1 MTTQELRFNITGM
14 TCAACAT
21 RIEKVLR
28 RLPGVDS
35 AAVNLASEQAVVT
48 ASGPLSRA
56 TIAQAVEGAG
66 YGVRD
71 DGAAQRPDREVWW
84 LLLGAALTLPL
95 VAPMLLEFAT
105 GRIWALPPWVQLVLA
120 IPVQFGLGL
129 PFYLGAWRAL
139 RGFSGNMDLLV
150 AIGTSAAFGLSLYLM
165 ATNPHH
171 LYFESAAVIIVLV
184 RLGKWLEKRA
194 KKRTLSALS
203 ALNALWPAS
212 AIVRRDGRESEIPL
226 QELATG
232 DIAIIRAGARIPADG
247 RILKGESEL
256 DEALITGESRPRAVA
271 PGDRVIGG
279 AVNGMGALE
288 VEIAAVGAET
298 MLARIIR
305 MVTEAQGAKA
315 PIQRLADRVSAVF
328 VPIVLV
334 IAALTFISWV
344 VAGGGVETGLINA
357 VAVLV
362 IACPCALGLA
372 TPTAIMVGVGVGAK
386 NGILI
391 RDAAALETAGQIS
404 LVAFDKTGTLTEGK
418 PYLKK
423 VDAIAGGDP
432 DRALVIA
439 TALQAGSTHALADAL
454 RGAVGDR
461 TLPPAEGAEVIAGR
475 GVTARIE
482 GRQYML
488 GTARMMRETG
498 LDVGA
503 FKELAE
509 RLAQEGASISYLAET
524 APERSLIALF
534 AFADQLKSNAKLA
547 ITALHDLGVRALMLT
562 GDNKGA
568 AAKIAAELG
577 LDDVRAELLPADK
590 TDAINGLKQGGDKVA
605 MVGDGVNDAPALASA
620 DLGLAMATGTDVAI
634 ESAGIALMRGDPAL
648 VPQAISL
655 ARATS
660 RKIKENLAWAFVF
673 NVLGLPLAAFGY
685 LTPILAGAAMA
696 LSSVAVVSNAL
707 LLNRWKPGLGGRNG
721 HA

>member
-1 MTTQELRFNITGM
+1 MSATELRLNISGM

-28 RLPGVDS
+28 RLPGV
-35 AAVNLASEQAVVT
+35 AAANVNLASEEAVV
-48 ASGPLSRA
+48 RA
-56 TIAQAVEGAG
+56 EDTLERARIVQAIEAAG
-66 YGVRD
+66 YGVRKN
-71 DGAAQRPDREVWW
+71 AAEEGPDHEAWW
-84 LLLGAALTLPL
+84 LIAGALLTVPL
-95 VAPMLLEFAT
+95 VLPMLVDLISQRSWMLPAWLQLLLAT
-105 GRIWALPPWVQLVLA
+105 
-120 IPVQFGLGL
+120 PVQFGLGL
-129 PFYLGAWRAL
+129 PFYRGAWRAI

-194 KKRTLSALS
+194 KKKTLSALS
-203 ALNALWPAS
+203 ALNALWPAQ
-212 AIVRRDGRESEIPL
+212 ALVRRNGRDIEIPL
-226 QELATG
+226 QELRTG
-232 DIAIIRAGARIPADG
+232 DLAVIRAGARIPADG

-256 DEALITGESRPRAVA
+256 DEALITGESRPRPVE

-288 VEIAAVGAET
+288 IEVAAVGAET

-328 VPIVLV
+328 VPVVLV
-334 IAALTFISWV
+334 IAAATF
-344 VAGGGVETGLINA
+344 AGWLMAGSGIETALINA

-386 NGILI
+386 HGILI
-391 RDAAALETAGQIS
+391 RDAAALETAGQID

-418 PYLKK
+418 PQVVKIAAAS
-423 VDAIAGGDP
+423 DATP
-432 DRALVIA
+432 DMVLSLA

-454 RGAVGDR
+454 RQAAGGRD
-461 TLPPAEGAEVIAGR
+461 LPTATAIEVVAGR
-475 GVTARIE
+475 GVTALIE
-482 GRQYML
+482 GRRYLL
-488 GTARMMRETG
+488 GNARMMGEAG
-498 LDVGA
+498 IAVDLFQDLGA
-503 FKELAE
+503 G
-509 RLAQEGASISYLAET
+509 LAQSGASISYLAET
-524 APERSLIALF
+524 QPQQRLLALF
-534 AFADQLKSNAKLA
+534 AFADQLKPSAHA
-547 ITALHDLGVRALMLT
+547 AVAALHDLGVRALMLT
-562 GDNKGA
+562 GDNEGA
-568 AAKIAAELG
+568 ARKIAGELG

-590 TDAINGLKQGGDKVA
+590 TGAIEQLKAEGHRIA
-605 MVGDGVNDAPALASA
+605 MVGDGVNDAPALAHA

-634 ESAGIALMRGDPAL
+634 ETAGIALMRGDPAL

-655 ARATS
+655 ARRTS

-707 LLNRWKPGLGGRNG
+707 TLNRWRP
-721 HA
+721 

>member
-1 MTTQELRFNITGM
+1 MSATELRLNITGM

-21 RIEKVLR
+21 RIEKVLN
-28 RLPGVDS
+28 RLPGVES
-35 AAVNLASEQAVVT
+35 AAVNLASEQAVVKAT
-48 ASGPLSRA
+48 AVLSRE
-56 TIAQAVEGAG
+56 AVAKAIEGAG
-66 YGVRD
+66 YGVRED
-71 DGAAQRPDREVWW
+71 AAMERPDREGWW
-84 LLLGAALTLPL
+84 LLAGTLLTLPL
-95 VAPMLLEFAT
+95 VAPMLINLVT
-105 GRIWALPPWVQLVLA
+105 GGHSMLPPAWQLALA
-120 IPVQFGLGL
+120 APVQFGLGL
-129 PFYLGAWRAL
+129 PFYLGASRAL

-194 KKRTLSALS
+194 KKKTLSALS
-203 ALNALWPAS
+203 ALNALWPAQ
-212 AIVRRDGRESEIPL
+212 ALVRRDGREIEIPL
-226 QELATG
+226 QQLVTG
-232 DIAIIRAGARIPADG
+232 DLAIIRAGARIPADG
-247 RILKGESEL
+247 RIKIGESDL
-256 DEALITGESRPRAVA
+256 DEALITGESRPRPVG

-288 VEIAAVGAET
+288 VEIAAIGAET

-328 VPIVLV
+328 VPVVLA
-334 IAALTFISWV
+334 IALVTFVGWI
-344 VAGGGVETGLINA
+344 VAGGGIEVALINA

-386 NGILI
+386 HGILI
-391 RDAAALETAGQIS
+391 RDAAALETAGEIN

-418 PYLKK
+418 PQVVK
-423 VDAIAGGDP
+423 VAGAQGQESAS
-432 DRALVIA
+432 ALTLA

-454 RGAVGDR
+454 RNAVGDR
-461 TLPPAEGAEVIAGR
+461 ALPGAENLQVIAGR
-475 GVTARIE
+475 GVSGAIDGHT
-482 GRQYML
+482 YLL
-488 GTARMMRETG
+488 GNARMMAEAGIDVSVFHHLATG
-498 LDVGA
+498 LAAD
-503 FKELAE
+503 
-509 RLAQEGASISYLAET
+509 GASLSYLVET
-524 APERSLIALF
+524 SPQKILIALF
-534 AFADQLKSNAKLA
+534 AFADQLKPSAKPA
-547 ITALHDLGVRALMLT
+547 IAALHDLGVRALMLT
-562 GDNKGA
+562 GDNAGA
-568 AAKIAAELG
+568 ARKIAQELG

-590 TDAINGLKQGGDKVA
+590 TEAIEALKKDGAKVA

-634 ESAGIALMRGDPAL
+634 ETAGIALMRGDPAL

-655 ARATS
+655 ARKTS

-707 LLNRWKPGLGGRNG
+707 TLNRWRPK
-721 HA
+721 

>member
-1 MTTQELRFNITGM
+1 MTTQELRLDVTGM

-21 RIEKVLR
+21 RIEKVLK
-28 RLPGVDS
+28 RLPGVES
-35 AAVNLASEQAVVT
+35 AVVNLASEQAVVK
-48 ASGPLSRA
+48 ASGPLNRSV
-56 TIAQAVEGAG
+56 IAQAVAGAG

-71 DGAAQRPDREVWW
+71 AGAAEKVDRESWW

-95 VAPMLLEFAT
+95 VAPMVLELVT
-105 GRIWALPPWVQLVLA
+105 GQRWMLPAWVQLALA
-120 IPVQFGLGL
+120 LPVQFGLGL
-129 PFYLGAWRAL
+129 PFYLGAWRGIKGL
-139 RGFSGNMDLLV
+139 SGNMDLLV

-165 ATNPHH
+165 TTAPHH
-171 LYFESAAVIIVLV
+171 LYFETAAVIIVLV

-203 ALNALWPAS
+203 ALNALWPAQ
-212 AIVRRDGRESEIPL
+212 ALVRRAGSEIEIPL
-226 QELATG
+226 QELVTG

-247 RILKGESEL
+247 RILSGESDL

-328 VPIVLV
+328 VPVVLV
-334 IAALTFISWV
+334 IAALTFAGWWL
-344 VAGGGVETGLINA
+344 AGGGVETALVNA

-386 NGILI
+386 RGILI
-391 RDAAALETAGQIS
+391 RDASSLETAGQIT

-418 PYLKK
+418 PHLRKL
-423 VDAIAGGDP
+423 AEAPGQDP
-432 DRALVIA
+432 DQALAIA
-439 TALQAGSTHALADAL
+439 TALQTGSTHALADAL
-454 RGAVGDR
+454 RQAAAGR
-461 TLPPAEGAEVIAGR
+461 TLPAAESAQVVAGR
-475 GVTARIE
+475 GVTARVE
-482 GRQYML
+482 GRDYML
-488 GTARMMRETG
+488 GTARMMMEAG
-498 LDVGA
+498 LDTAA
-503 FKELAE
+503 FSATADEMA
-509 RLAQEGASISYLAET
+509 RDGASLSYLAET
-524 APERSLIALF
+524 APAKKLMALF
-534 AFADQLKSNAKLA
+534 AFADQLKVNAPAA
-547 ITALHDLGVRALMLT
+547 IESLHKLGVRALMLT

-568 AAKIAAELG
+568 AAKIAGELG
-577 LDDVRAELLPADK
+577 LDDVRAELLPGDK
-590 TDAINGLKQGGDKVA
+590 TDAIQDLKRAGEKVA

-634 ESAGIALMRGDPAL
+634 ETAGIALMRGDPAL
-648 VPQAISL
+648 VPQAIAL

-707 LLNRWKPGLGGRNG
+707 TLNRWRP
-721 HA
+721 

>member
-1 MTTQELRFNITGM
+1 MATRKEPAMTTSELRVDITGM

-28 RLPGVDS
+28 RLPGVES
-35 AAVNLASEQAVVT
+35 AAVNLASEQAVVKAMT
-48 ASGPLSRA
+48 LLTRA
-56 TIAQAVEGAG
+56 DIARAVEGAG
-66 YGVRD
+66 YGVREVGAVEKD
-71 DGAAQRPDREVWW
+71 DHESWW
-84 LLLGAALTLPL
+84 LLLGGALTVPL
-95 VAPMLLEFAT
+95 VAPMLLELAT
-105 GRIWALPPWVQLVLA
+105 GQSWMLPPWVQLLFA
-120 IPVQFGLGL
+120 FPVQFGLGL
-129 PFYLGAWRAL
+129 PFYQGAWRAL

-165 ATNPHH
+165 ATHPHH

-194 KKRTLSALS
+194 KKRTLSALT
-203 ALNALWPAS
+203 ALNALWPAQ
-212 AIVRRDGRESEIPL
+212 AVVRRDGTELEIPL
-226 QELATG
+226 QQLVAG

-247 RILKGESEL
+247 RILAGESEL
-256 DEALITGESRPRAVA
+256 DEALITGESRPRVVA

-288 VEIAAVGAET
+288 IEIGAVGAET

-328 VPIVLV
+328 VPVVLV
-334 IAALTFISWV
+334 IAAITFIGWYL
-344 VAGGGVETGLINA
+344 AGGGIETALVNA

-372 TPTAIMVGVGVGAK
+372 TPTAIMVGVGAGAK
-386 NGILI
+386 RGILI
-391 RDAAALETAGQIS
+391 RDAAALETAGQIT

-418 PYLKK
+418 PHLRKTM
-423 VDAIAGGDP
+423 AAPGQDP
-432 DRALVIA
+432 DQALIIA

-454 RGAVGDR
+454 RRAMVGR
-461 TLPPAEGAEVIAGR
+461 ALPTAQAAQVVAGR
-475 GVTARIE
+475 GVTARID
-482 GRQYML
+482 GCAYAL
-488 GTARMMRETG
+488 GTARMMAEAG
-498 LDVGA
+498 LDTGVFRA
-503 FKELAE
+503 VADPLA
-509 RLAQEGASISYLAET
+509 AEGASLSYLAET
-524 APERSLIALF
+524 APEKKLIALF
-534 AFADQLKSNAKLA
+534 AFADQLKSTAPAA
-547 ITALHDLGVRALMLT
+547 IEALHKLGVQALMLT
-562 GDNKGA
+562 GDNKGS
-568 AAKIAAELG
+568 AAKIARELG
-577 LDDVRAELLPADK
+577 LDDVRAELLPGDK
-590 TDAINGLKQGGDKVA
+590 TDAINDLKKTGAKVA

-634 ESAGIALMRGDPAL
+634 ETAGIALMRGDPAL

-660 RKIKENLAWAFVF
+660 RKIRENLAWAFAF

-707 LLNRWKPGLGGRNG
+707 TLNRWKP
-721 HA
+721 